1 MKYAR
6 KFIKFFL
13 LAAVVIF
20 SAAFVY
26 QSQSDLFFQ
35 IKKNLTIFSDVYKE
49 VAIQYVDDVSPETLM
64 ERSIRAM
71 LETLDPYTVFVD
83 EGEQRQM
90 EILSSGSYGGIG
102 IDAGYR
108 GDQIVIIAPLD
119 GYPAQRAGL
128 RPGDIIVEIDG
139 VNVKGLTPEEVQQLT
154 VGDIGTDINL
164 KIQRPGFDQVMDFTL
179 TRERI
184 EVKNIRYATK
194 IGEKQE
200 FGYIQLVRFG
210 QGTSEEVRETLLEM
224 KESGPF
230 EGLILDLRNNPGGL
244 LNEAVSLVDKFIEP
258 GVTVVETRGRLESHN
273 STYVSQ
279 EPAMF
284 EDLPMVVLINSGSA
298 SASEVVAGA
307 LQDLDRALI
316 VGETSFGKGLVQT
329 VRPLSY
335 NTSLK
340 ITVSKYY
347 IPSGRSIQSI
357 EYLHSETESD
367 QTIPDS
373 LRRAFKTK
381 NGRVVYDG
389 NGIKPDIQFDENP
402 STMLDLAL
410 QENNRYFF
418 FVNDQIASLKDT
430 AEKEMPEDLFERFTR
445 YLVGEGFTFET
456 PVDQHL
462 AAIESNIGNFS
473 QEESARENIEELN
486 ALLRDFK
493 ISQIY
498 GNEGIIE
505 KKLKVEWISQT
516 REDEEKANA
525 ILELDEL
532 VNISMDF
539 LDDPYQYRTELRP

>member
-1 MKYAR
+1 MKHAR
-6 KFIKFFL
+6 KLILFIS
-13 LAAVVIF
+13 LAAILTF

-26 QSQSDLFFQ
+26 QSDLFFQ

-64 ERSIRAM
+64 ERSINSM
-71 LETLDPYTVFVD
+71 LETLDPYTVFID

-108 GDQIVIIAPLD
+108 GDQIVIIAPLE

-128 RPGDIIVEIDG
+128 RPGDIIKEIDG
-139 VNVKGLTPEEVQQLT
+139 VNVEGLTPEEVQQLT
-154 VGDIGTDINL
+154 VGDIGSEIDL
-164 KIQRPGFDQVMDFTL
+164 KVQRPGFDQAMDFTL

-184 EVKNIRYATK
+184 EVKNIRYAAK
-194 IGEKQE
+194 IGEKQN

-224 KESGPF
+224 EQSGSF
-230 EGLILDLRNNPGGL
+230 DGLILDLRNNPGGL

-273 STYVSQ
+273 STLVSQ
-279 EPAMF
+279 EPAMYD
-284 EDLPMVVLINSGSA
+284 DLPMIVLINSGSA

-357 EYLHSETESD
+357 EYLHSNSGD
-367 QTIPDS
+367 NNRSVPDS

-389 NGIKPDIQFDENP
+389 NGIKPDIEFQEEP

-410 QENNRYFF
+410 QKNNRYFF
-418 FVNDQIASLKDT
+418 FVNDLLANSEDSGRQEIPS
-430 AEKEMPEDLFERFTR
+430 DLFDRFTT
-445 YLVGEGFTFET
+445 YLVEDGFTYET

-462 AAIESNIGNFS
+462 AALETNIDNFS
-473 QEESARENIEELN
+473 QERSARQNVDELN
-486 ALLRDFK
+486 ALLRDYK
-493 ISQIY
+493 IAQIY
-498 GNEGIIE
+498 QNEEFID
-505 KKLKVEWISQT
+505 KKLKAEWISQT
-516 REDEEKANA
+516 KEDEERIKAV
-525 ILELDEL
+525 LELDEL
-532 VNISMDF
+532 VNISLDF
-539 LDDPYQYRTELRP
+539 LDNPYQYRTELRP